1 MNLTEMLS
9 HFVVRSRF
17 EDLPEEAIES
27 SKKCLLDWIGVAIGG
42 MKDPSVEKVIDL
54 VKEMGGVRQASVL
67 GYGLKTT
74 LLNAALINGM
84 MSHALDYDDAHSGSR
99 SHPSAP
105 LFPALLA
112 ISEYHQL
119 KGKEFITAFVI
130 GYEVSTRIGLA
141 LGKTYYE
148 RGWHATSVLGRFG
161 SAVGVGKLLN
171 LNQKQMACAI
181 GLAATQA
188 GGLRKVFGTM
198 GKPFHAGKAAMD
210 GLLSALLASGG
221 FDVPEDLL
229 DGTSGFLQLFSPE
242 HDPTKITQGLRKDF
256 QILQTS
262 FKPYAAC
269 LLIHPV
275 IDGMI
280 RMRGKHRFQL
290 NDVERINLDVSP
302 LCFTVTDKKDPKNG
316 LEGKF
321 SLYFCA
327 ALALSDGKVLESQF
341 NPGNLKDHRI
351 RNLMKKIRASSNDSL
366 KESEARIAIQ
376 FKDGTRLKR
385 LTSVPKGDPKNP
397 MSFDEIIEKFNDL
410 THSLLSHHQRNK
422 IILIVKNLES
432 MENPSTLL
440 KLCRVKK

>member
-1 MNLTEMLS
+1 
-9 HFVVRSRF
+9 
-17 EDLPEEAIES
+17 
-27 SKKCLLDWIGVAIGG
+27 

-54 VKEMGGVRQASVL
+54 VKEMGGVRQASVV

-74 LLNAALINGM
+74 LLNAALINGTL
-84 MSHALDYDDAHSGSR
+84 SHVLDYDDAHSGSR

-105 LFPALLA
+105 LLPALLA

-119 KGKEFITAFVI
+119 KGKEFITAFVT

-161 SAVGVGKLLN
+161 SAVGAGKLLR
-171 LNQKQMACAI
+171 LNQKQMASAI

-198 GKPFHAGKAAMD
+198 GKPFHTGKASMD
-210 GLLSALLASGG
+210 GLLSALLTSCG
-221 FDVPEDLL
+221 FDAPEDIL
-229 DGTSGFLQLFSPE
+229 DGTSGFLRLFSSE
-242 HDPTKITQGLRKDF
+242 HDSHKITQGLGRDF
-256 QILQTS
+256 QVQQTS

-269 LLIHPV
+269 LFIHPV
-275 IDGMI
+275 IDGLI
-280 RMRGKHRFQL
+280 RMREKHGFEL
-290 NDVERINLDVSP
+290 DSIDWVNLYVSP
-302 LCFTVTDKKDPKNG
+302 LCLTVTDKKNPKNG

-321 SLYFCA
+321 SLYFCGA
-327 ALALSDGKVLESQF
+327 MALSDGKVLESQF
-341 NPGNLKDHRI
+341 TPGKMKDHRI
-351 RNLMKKIRASSNDSL
+351 RNLMKKIRASGNNSL
-366 KESEARIAIQ
+366 RESEARIAIQ
-376 FKDGTRLKR
+376 LKNGSRLK
-385 LTSVPKGDPKNP
+385 SVVSFPKGDPKNP